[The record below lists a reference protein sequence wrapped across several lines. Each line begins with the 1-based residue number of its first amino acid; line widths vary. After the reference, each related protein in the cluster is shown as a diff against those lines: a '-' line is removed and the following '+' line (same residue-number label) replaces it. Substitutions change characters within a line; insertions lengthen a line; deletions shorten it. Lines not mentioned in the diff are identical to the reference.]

1 MSQQTKTA
9 AQAAAKKRPG
19 SDQEAMPFQRKNY
32 RLLILGSLLLIL
44 GYALLQAPSH
54 FVDAREFSLALYVAP
69 VVITGGFGV
78 LLYAIIAK

>member
-54 FVDAREFSLALYVAP
+54 FVDARESVSYTHLTLPTTERV
-69 VVITGGFGV
+69 
-78 LLYAIIAK
+78 